1 MTGYS
6 RLVMT
11 RGPQPGQTF
20 LLDQDQVTLGR
31 DPGNAIVINDPQV
44 SRQHARIT
52 RQGDL
57 MVIEDAGSTNGTF
70 VDGMRL
76 TGAHTL
82 SNGDVIGLGDLVT
95 LTHYGHGADIP
106 ATESFAGQPTAQA
119 MPPTHKLAPEP
130 GQPPVYTPPPPPA
143 YAAAPEPMPSIPAA
157 DEDGSKTRLW
167 IGCGCAALLLA
178 CIGLSLFL
186 WYAPASF
193 WQALIDLG
201 IPVPTWPF

>member
-1 MTGYS
+1 MTDYS

-20 LLDQDQVTLGR
+20 VLDQEQITLGR
-31 DPGNAIVINDPQV
+31 DPGNDIVINDPQV

-52 RQGDL
+52 RQGNL

-70 VDGMRL
+70 VDGVRL
-76 TGAHTL
+76 SGAHTL
-82 SNGDVIGLGDLVT
+82 TNSDVIGLGDVVT

-106 ATESFAGQPTAQA
+106 ATESLAGQPTAQA
-119 MPPTHKLAPEP
+119 MPPSYEPVLELA
-130 GQPPVYTPPPPPA
+130 QPPVYTPPPPPA
-143 YAAAPEPMPSIPAA
+143 YAAGPVPVPATSPA
-157 DEDGSKTRLW
+157 EEDKSKIRLW
-167 IGCGCAALLLA
+167 IGCGCAALLLV
-178 CIGLSLFL
+178 CIGVSVFL
-186 WYAPASF
+186 WYAPATF